1 MKIVLYKNKNVLV
14 TGGTGLI
21 GSHVVEQ
28 LLKLGANVRITE
40 HTRSNFFNDVE
51 SIKGDLTD
59 YNFCVKSVKNMDYVI
74 HCAAQSGGLGRQ
86 LGNPLSTFFP
96 NLIMNTNLLEA
107 AMQENVE
114 RYEFTSNNSVYPT
127 SDYTMTEDRGTEGIP
142 FPIGYAGIKRMG
154 ELQAKFYHENS
165 SIKTAIT
172 RGGNA
177 YGEHD
182 KYDLETSHVVPALIR
197 KAVEK
202 QKPLIVWGDG
212 SQIRDYTHAEDIANG
227 ILLALEK
234 YAIAD
239 PINIATGVKTT
250 TKDLINMIC
259 EIAGYEKPEIIFDT
273 SKPTGQKTKLIEISK
288 SKQKLGFEAKISLE
302 EGLTRSI
309 RWYEENVHNKRHV

>member
-1 MKIVLYKNKNVLV
+1 MYKGKNVLV

-28 LLKLGANVRITE
+28 LLKLGATVRITE
-40 HTRSNFFNDVE
+40 HIRPNFFKDDVE

-59 YNFCVKSVKNMDYVI
+59 YNVCVKVVKNMDYVI
-74 HCAAQSGGLGRQ
+74 HCAAKSGGLGRQ
-86 LGNPLSTFFP
+86 LGNPMSTFFP

-127 SDYTMTEDRGTEGIP
+127 SDYTMTEDRGTEGEP
-142 FPIGYAGIKRMG
+142 FPLGFAGIKRMG
-154 ELQAKFYHENS
+154 ELQARFYHENS
-165 SIKTAIT
+165 PIKIAIT

-182 KYDLETSHVVPALIR
+182 KYDLETSHAVPALIR

-212 SQIRDYTHAEDIANG
+212 SQIRDYTHAEDIARG

-234 YAIAD
+234 YAVAD
-239 PINIATGVKTT
+239 SVNIGTGMGTT

-259 EIAGYEKPEIIFDT
+259 KIAGYEKPQIIFDT
-273 SKPTGQKTKLIEISK
+273 SKFGGQKTKLIELTK
-288 SKQKLGFEAKISLE
+288 CKQKLGFEAKVSLE
-302 EGLTRSI
+302 EGLKRSI
-309 RWYEENVHNKRHV
+309 RWYEENVHNKSYV

>member
-1 MKIVLYKNKNVLV
+1 M
-14 TGGTGLI
+14 
-21 GSHVVEQ
+21 
-28 LLKLGANVRITE
+28 
-40 HTRSNFFNDVE
+40 
-51 SIKGDLTD
+51 
-59 YNFCVKSVKNMDYVI
+59 
-74 HCAAQSGGLGRQ
+74 
-86 LGNPLSTFFP
+86 
-96 NLIMNTNLLEA
+96 
-107 AMQENVE
+107 
-114 RYEFTSNNSVYPT
+114 YPT

-212 SQIRDYTHAEDIANG
+212 SQIRDYTHAEDIASG

-234 YAIAD
+234 YAISD